1 MMVGTWV
8 MAMVGEISLRNIQM
22 IKPAGFGDGLYMQVE
37 VNIKDSVGLGI
48 VQMVRYVTIAEIR
61 NIRGG

>member
-1 MMVGTWV
+1 
-8 MAMVGEISLRNIQM
+8 M
-22 IKPAGFGDGLYMQVE
+22 IKPAGFGDGIYMQVE

-48 VQMVRYVTIAEIR
+48 VQMVTCVTIAEIR